1 MALYHYQARSQE
13 GETKSGTIE
22 TASLELAISSL
33 QRRNLIIISLEPAAE
48 DEIPWYQ
55 RGVTFFE
62 RVKNRDVVIL
72 SRQIA
77 TLFSAKVPV
86 VEALK
91 VLAAETSSPVLRRH
105 LGDVLSDIQGG
116 LSLSQ
121 AFGRHPDVFSNFY
134 VNMVRSG
141 EEAGKLEEIFSY
153 LADYLERNYELQT
166 KARNALIYPA
176 FVLSA
181 FVVVMVLMLVVVV
194 PKLSE
199 VLTETGQELP
209 IYTRIVVGFSNF
221 LRQFGIFL
229 LVLLGAGGV
238 FLWRY
243 TRTPGGRMALSRFLI
258 DIPLFG
264 TLYRKIYLSRFAD
277 NLQTLLAGGV
287 SVLRSLEI
295 TADVIGNEVYA
306 VIIRQSSEQVK
317 AGSPISETLSKYE
330 DIPPLMTQMIRIGE
344 ETGKLDFI
352 LKMLAGFYRREVD
365 NAVNNLVSLIEPV
378 LIIVLGL
385 GVGLLVA
392 AVLLPIYNIST
403 AI

>member
-1 MALYHYQARSQE
+1 MALYHYQARSPE

-48 DEIPWYQ
+48 DEVPWYQ
-55 RGVTFFE
+55 RGVTLFE

-91 VLAAETSSPVLRRH
+91 VLAAETSSPILRRH

-181 FVVVMVLMLVVVV
+181 FVVVMALMLVVVV

-229 LVLLGAGGV
+229 LVLLGAGGI